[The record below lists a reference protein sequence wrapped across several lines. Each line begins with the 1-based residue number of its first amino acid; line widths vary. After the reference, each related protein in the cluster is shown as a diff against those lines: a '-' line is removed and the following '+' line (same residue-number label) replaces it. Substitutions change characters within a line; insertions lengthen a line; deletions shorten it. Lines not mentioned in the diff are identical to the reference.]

1 MFKEQDITGRIL
13 ITLDSQ
19 ALKELGII
27 LLKNRGE
34 ILESIAMMKEYSKLE
49 KWDEENIKV
58 WLIRIGFERFVPT
71 FRREELT
78 GAELITI
85 SKNKIGQMGVV
96 MDADKKYFFQELDK
110 LYPSEER
117 VRIKR
122 VKQKSIEKTTRAK
135 IGHGSIRQKPQQIPT
150 NNTQSQVYSAAP
162 VNYANQNPF
171 SNQSGYSQQAY
182 GAANTQYSNTQYQPN
197 ITGQYNTNASYPYY

>member
-1 MFKEQDITGRIL
+1 
-13 ITLDSQ
+13 
-19 ALKELGII
+19 
-27 LLKNRGE
+27 
-34 ILESIAMMKEYSKLE
+34 MMKEYSKLE

-78 GAELITI
+78 GQDLITI

-135 IGHGSIRQKPQQIPT
+135 IGHGSLRQKPQQINAT
-150 NNTQSQVYSAAP
+150 NAQSQVYASTP
-162 VNYANQNPF
+162 VNYVNQNPF
-171 SNQSGYSQQAY
+171 SNQSGYTQQAY
-182 GAANTQYSNTQYQPN
+182 GAANTQYTNTQYQTN
-197 ITGQYNTNASYPYY
+197 LTGQYNTNTSYPYY